1 MLPFALFLPAG
12 ILARYKPVLL
22 LKELRDALNAANK
35 GTTQTNQYI
44 AQIKNCKL
52 QVLIMEI

>member
-1 MLPFALFLPAG
+1 MIG
-12 ILARYKPVLL
+12 
-22 LKELRDALNAANK
+22 DALNAANT

-44 AQIKNCKL
+44 TQIKNCKL

>member
-1 MLPFALFLPAG
+1 MIG
-12 ILARYKPVLL
+12 
-22 LKELRDALNAANK
+22 DALNAQNT

-44 AQIKNCKL
+44 TQIKNCKL